1 VNVEIKIRDSGTSI
15 LLYLILLILS
25 RIIGLGFSV
34 FSVVKM
40 IWLRGIFQ

>member
-1 VNVEIKIRDSGTSI
+1 MNVEIKIRDSGTSI

-34 FSVVKM
+34 PSVVK
-40 IWLRGIFQ
+40 IIQVRGIFQ